1 MIADTLGRPFRD
13 IRISVTDRCNFRC
26 PYCMPAEIFGE
37 RYEFLPKAELLT
49 FEEMERVARI
59 FVGLGAQKVR
69 MTGGEPLVRN
79 QVERLVA
86 LLAAIPGVDDLTMTT
101 NGYLLPQK
109 ADALKEAG
117 LGRVTVSLDSLDD
130 EVFRVMN
137 GRGFGTAKVLQG
149 IEAAENA
156 GFSPI
161 KINAVVRRGMNEDSI
176 VELARYARER
186 GHIMRFIEYMDVGT
200 LNGWRMDD
208 VVPAEEIVAAID
220 AEMPLEPV
228 ESAYSLQRR
237 GGGAVPVPGRRRRD
251 WRDRL
256 GHAALL
262 RRLHSPQALAR
273 GLDLYLPVL
282 GQGHGPARP
291 DQERRDGRG
300 AGGHRHRRV
309 ARPHR
314 PLLRGQDGH
323 DGPPRE
329 GGDVPHR
336 RVTSSVIPA
345 EAVHPHPRI
354 EYGAS
359 SGQAPNPLPSRER
372 VGSPLHARYSVV

>member
-49 FEEMERVARI
+49 FEEMERIARI

-69 MTGGEPLVRN
+69 ITGGEPLVRN

-86 LLAAIPGVDDLTMTT
+86 LLAAIPGLDDLTMTT
-101 NGYLLPQK
+101 NGYLLPRK
-109 ADALKEAG
+109 AEALKAAG

-149 IEAAENA
+149 IEAAEEA

-176 VELARYARER
+176 VELARYARDR

-200 LNGWRMDD
+200 LNGWKMDE
-208 VVPAEEIVAAID
+208 VVPAEEIVSAID

-228 ESAYSLQRR
+228 GSAYRGEVAAR
-237 GGGAVPVPGRRRRD
+237 YRYRDGGGEIGVIASVT
-251 WRDRL
+251 
-256 GHAALL
+256 AALL
-262 RRLHSPQALAR
+262 RRLHAPEAIAR
-273 GLDLYLPVL
+273 GLDLHLPVF
-282 GQGHGPARP
+282 GQGHGSARP
-291 DQERRDGRG
+291 DEERRDGRG
-300 AGGHRHRRV
+300 DGGHRHRRV
-309 ARPHR
+309 GRTRR
-314 PLLRGQDGH
+314 PLL
-323 DGPPRE
+323 
-329 GGDVPHR
+329 
-336 RVTSSVIPA
+336 
-345 EAVHPHPRI
+345 
-354 EYGAS
+354 
-359 SGQAPNPLPSRER
+359 
-372 VGSPLHARYSVV
+372 